1 MMAEMMRRE
10 AVSCETRPTTV
21 TDSALAEGLTRLT
34 HPAASS
40 SGPRAEMRADN
51 HSKSQNPQSKK
62 KVSSICSSLIA

>member
-10 AVSCETRPTTV
+10 AVSCETTTV
-21 TDSALAEGLTRLT
+21 IDSALAEGLTRLT

-62 KVSSICSSLIA
+62 KSLICSSLIA